1 MHFTFGFPLM
11 THPQNPELLDAR
23 ALGAIALAAENAGF
37 AAVSLTE
44 HPIPHD
50 DWLATGGHDALDPFV
65 GLSFAAAATSRVRL
79 LTNLTP
85 LPYRNPAL
93 LAKTVA
99 TLDRLSGG
107 RVILGVGT
115 GYLEKEFAALGV
127 DFEERNALFD
137 ESLEVMR
144 KVWTGRSVTYR
155 GRNFDIDHC
164 TAHPTPLQEVVPVWV
179 GGNSKM
185 SLHRVAEKAQGWMP
199 MPNPRSAGRRRR
211 SAYLESE
218 QDLVRM
224 LDEIRAHAQSIGRND
239 PIDVAYMTTEGGWLG
254 APTFDAS
261 RHIDAIGALSRVGVT
276 WVAGNVGGSSVAEIV
291 DNLARYGQEVIAA
304 V

>member
-11 THPQNPELLDAR
+11 THPQNPEFLDAS
-23 ALGAIALAAENAGF
+23 ALGAIARAAEDAGF
-37 AAVSLTE
+37 GAVSLTE

-65 GLSFAAAATSRVRL
+65 GLSFAAAATSRLRL

-127 DFEERNALFD
+127 DFGERNALFD
-137 ESLEVMR
+137 ESLDVLR
-144 KVWTGRSVTYR
+144 DIWSGRSVTR
-155 GRNFDIDHC
+155 TGRNFQIDRC
-164 TAHPTPLQEVVPVWV
+164 TAHPTPTQELVPVWV
-179 GGNSKM
+179 GGNSRI

-211 SAYLESE
+211 SAYLETE

-224 LDEIRAHAQSIGRND
+224 LDEIRAHAESIGRND
-239 PIDVAYMTTEGGWLG
+239 PIDVAYMTTEGGQIGG
-254 APTFDAS
+254 ATFDAS
-261 RHIDAIGALSRVGVT
+261 RHIDAIGALAEVGVT